1 MLQISQHITQ
11 LNHPIPD
18 LQGWGGWLAGPEL
31 KYFFALGPELIEVDA
46 RSILLDKIYGS
57 AMS

>member
-11 LNHPIPD
+11 FNHPISN

-31 KYFFALGPELIEVDA
+31 QYFFALGPELIEVDA
-46 RSILLDKIYGS
+46 RSVLLDKIYG
-57 AMS
+57 